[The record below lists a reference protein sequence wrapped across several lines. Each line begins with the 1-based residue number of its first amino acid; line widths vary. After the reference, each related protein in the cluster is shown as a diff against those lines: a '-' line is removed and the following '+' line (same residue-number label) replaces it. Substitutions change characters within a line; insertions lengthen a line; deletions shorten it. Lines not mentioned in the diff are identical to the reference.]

1 MKRYIPYIE
10 SIKQLDGIK
19 LFSVGFNENPRGEW
33 VKYEDV
39 KYLYQSLLT
48 ILHLKAAD
56 EYDNEVWT
64 KAWADAVNAIRKA
77 NGEGE

>member
-1 MKRYIPYIE
+1 MKRYWYGGVTSE
-10 SIKQLDGIK
+10 VEDDNG
-19 LFSVGFNENPRGEW
+19 RW

-39 KYLYQSLLT
+39 KDLYQSLLT

-77 NGEGE
+77 NGEGGE